1 MLTTTALD
9 RAAAFVTKNA
19 RLLDRRRFAL
29 ATGRGDAA
37 GLLAALAGY
46 GNPDGGFG
54 WGLEPDLRSPE
65 SQPAGALHAFEVF
78 EEAGPDG
85 SGTTARLCDWLASVT
100 LPDGGLP
107 FALPLTEPAGSSPWW
122 VGADPVESSLHLT
135 AAITA
140 AAQEAA
146 KNDPA
151 IRDHAWLAQ
160 ATDYCRQRITAL
172 AEPGP
177 AMEFR
182 YVLWFLDAVHDVL
195 PGAPA
200 ELQRLGKFV
209 PENGILAVE
218 GGTED
223 EAMRPLDF
231 SPRAGRP
238 LRDIMPPRAIAA
250 ELDRL
255 AGLQQDD
262 GGWVVDFASQ
272 TEAGA
277 LEWRGYATVSAVKI
291 LSS

>member
-1 MLTTTALD
+1 MLTTTVLD
-9 RAAAFVTKNA
+9 RSAAFMAKNA
-19 RLLDRRRFAL
+19 RLLDRRRFDVV
-29 ATGRGDAA
+29 TGRGDTA

-54 WGLEPDLRSPE
+54 WGIEPDLRSTE

-85 SGTTARLCDWLASVT
+85 SGATARLCEWLASVT

-107 FALPLTEPAGSSPWW
+107 FALPITQPAGSSPWW
-122 VGADPVESSLHLT
+122 AGADPTRSSLHLT

-140 AAQEAA
+140 AAHEAA

-151 IRDHAWLAQ
+151 IRDHAWLAR
-160 ATDYCRQRITAL
+160 ATDYCRQQITAL

-182 YVLWFLDAVHDVL
+182 YVLWFLDAVHDLL
-195 PGAPA
+195 PWAPA
-200 ELQRLGKFV
+200 ELQRLSKFI

-218 GGTED
+218 GGSED

-231 SPRAGRP
+231 SPRADRP
-238 LRDIMPPRAIAA
+238 LREIMPPEAITA
-250 ELDRL
+250 ELERL
-255 AGLQQDD
+255 AGLQRDD
-262 GGWVVDFASQ
+262 GGWVVDFTSQ
-272 TEAGA
+272 SEAGA

-291 LSS
+291 LNS